1 MRIGIFSDT
10 YTPFINGVSTSI
22 VCLKKALEK
31 KGHEVYVVTVNNEKM
46 GYSYDE
52 KERVMEAAKIVSES
66 KLYFEMIPDFSIY
79 DYRLSMIYSFKAKKK
94 IKELNLDVI
103 HSQTEFGIGTFARL
117 VAMELDIPIVHTYHT
132 LYEEYLNSLTKNKIK
147 YMVNGFVEYLAEYY
161 CDSSIGELIVP
172 TAKTKEIFKKQYKFK
187 REVHVIPNGIDLDK
201 FSIENINKKELE
213 KIKKQ
218 YGIKDTDFVIMY
230 VGRLGPEKNIT
241 FLARAQKQIVKKHKN
256 CKLVIVGEG
265 PMKNELEKITSSIR
279 ENVIFT
285 GKIPQSDIQYY
296 YRLADV
302 FATASKFETQGLTV
316 IEALASGVC
325 ALCILDDSF
334 KDALIDNVNGNFFET
349 EKEYVDLVD
358 KLMTDEKLLNKYKKN
373 AIKTANEHSYLTFG
387 DKVLEV
393 YEFAIKNN
401 KEKTTRYMDRFK
413 KTVKGVL
420 KK

>member
-1 MRIGIFSDT
+1 
-10 YTPFINGVSTSI
+10 
-22 VCLKKALEK
+22 
-31 KGHEVYVVTVNNEKM
+31 
-46 GYSYDE
+46 
-52 KERVMEAAKIVSES
+52 
-66 KLYFEMIPDFSIY
+66 
-79 DYRLSMIYSFKAKKK
+79 MIYSFKAKKK

-201 FSIENINKKELE
+201 FSIENINKKEIE

-393 YEFAIKNN
+393 YELAIKNN
-401 KEKTTRYMDRFK
+401 KEKTTRYMNRFK

>member
-52 KERVMEAAKIVSES
+52 KEKVMR
-66 KLYFEMIPDFSIY
+66 IPALKAGIY

-393 YEFAIKNN
+393 YELAIKNN
-401 KEKTTRYMDRFK
+401 KEKTTRYMNRFK

>member
-22 VCLKKALEK
+22 VRLKKALEK

-52 KERVMEAAKIVSES
+52 KERVMR
-66 KLYFEMIPDFSIY
+66 IPALKAGIY
-79 DYRLSMIYSFKAKKK
+79 EYRLSMIYSFKAKKK

>member
-52 KERVMEAAKIVSES
+52 KERVMR
-66 KLYFEMIPDFSIY
+66 IPALKAGIY

-401 KEKTTRYMDRFK
+401 KEKTTRYMNRFK

>member
-1 MRIGIFSDT
+1 MKIGIFSDT

-52 KERVMEAAKIVSES
+52 KEKVMR
-66 KLYFEMIPDFSIY
+66 IPALKAGIY

-393 YEFAIKNN
+393 YELAIKNN
-401 KEKTTRYMDRFK
+401 KEKTTRYMNRFK

>member
-52 KERVMEAAKIVSES
+52 KEKVMR
-66 KLYFEMIPDFSIY
+66 IPALKAGIY

-117 VAMELDIPIVHTYHT
+117 GAMELDIPIVHTYHT

-393 YEFAIKNN
+393 YELAIKNN
-401 KEKTTRYMDRFK
+401 KEKTTRYMNRFK

>member
-52 KERVMEAAKIVSES
+52 KEKVMR
-66 KLYFEMIPDFSIY
+66 IPALKAGIY

-349 EKEYVDLVD
+349 EKEYVYLVD

-393 YEFAIKNN
+393 YELAIKNN
-401 KEKTTRYMDRFK
+401 KEKTTRYMNRFK

>member
-52 KERVMEAAKIVSES
+52 KERVMR
-66 KLYFEMIPDFSIY
+66 IPALKAGIY

-230 VGRLGPEKNIT
+230 VGRLGPEKNIP

-349 EKEYVDLVD
+349 EKEYIDLVD

-393 YEFAIKNN
+393 YELAIKNN

-413 KTVKGVL
+413 KKVKGVL

>member
-52 KERVMEAAKIVSES
+52 KEKVMR
-66 KLYFEMIPDFSIY
+66 IPALKAGIY

-230 VGRLGPEKNIT
+230 VGRLGPEKNIP

-393 YEFAIKNN
+393 YELAIKNN
-401 KEKTTRYMDRFK
+401 KEKTTRYMNRFK

>member
-52 KERVMEAAKIVSES
+52 KERVMR
-66 KLYFEMIPDFSIY
+66 IPALKAGIY

-147 YMVNGFVEYLAEYY
+147 YMVNGFIEYLAEYY

-230 VGRLGPEKNIT
+230 VGRLGPEKNIP

-393 YEFAIKNN
+393 YELAIKNN

-413 KTVKGVL
+413 KKVKGVL

>member
-52 KERVMEAAKIVSES
+52 KERVMR
-66 KLYFEMIPDFSIY
+66 IPALKAGIY

-230 VGRLGPEKNIT
+230 VGRLGPEKNIP

-393 YEFAIKNN
+393 YELAIKNN

>member
-52 KERVMEAAKIVSES
+52 KERVMR
-66 KLYFEMIPDFSIY
+66 IPALKAGIY

-230 VGRLGPEKNIT
+230 VGRLGPEKNIP
-241 FLARAQKQIVKKHKN
+241 FLVRAQKQIVKKHKN

-296 YRLADV
+296 YRLADL

>member
-1 MRIGIFSDT
+1 MKIGIFSDT

-52 KERVMEAAKIVSES
+52 KERVMR
-66 KLYFEMIPDFSIY
+66 IPALKAGIY

-230 VGRLGPEKNIT
+230 VGRLGPEKNIP

>member
-52 KERVMEAAKIVSES
+52 KERVMR
-66 KLYFEMIPDFSIY
+66 IPALKAGIY

-230 VGRLGPEKNIT
+230 VGRLGPEKNIP

-349 EKEYVDLVD
+349 EKGYVDLVD

-393 YEFAIKNN
+393 YELAIKNN

>member
-52 KERVMEAAKIVSES
+52 KERVMR
-66 KLYFEMIPDFSIY
+66 IPALKAGIY

-94 IKELNLDVI
+94 IKELNFDVI

-230 VGRLGPEKNIT
+230 VGRLGPEKNIP

-393 YEFAIKNN
+393 YELAIKNN
-401 KEKTTRYMDRFK
+401 KEKTTRYMNRFK

>member
-1 MRIGIFSDT
+1 MKIGIFSDT

-52 KERVMEAAKIVSES
+52 KERVMR
-66 KLYFEMIPDFSIY
+66 IPALKAGIY

-201 FSIENINKKELE
+201 FSIENINKKELG

-401 KEKTTRYMDRFK
+401 KEKTTRYMNRFK

>member
-52 KERVMEAAKIVSES
+52 KERVMR
-66 KLYFEMIPDFSIY
+66 IPALKAGIY

-373 AIKTANEHSYLTFG
+373 AIKTANEHSYLTFR

-393 YEFAIKNN
+393 YELAIKNN
-401 KEKTTRYMDRFK
+401 KEKTTRYMNRFK

>member
-31 KGHEVYVVTVNNEKM
+31 KGHEVYVITVNNEKM

-52 KERVMEAAKIVSES
+52 KERVMR
-66 KLYFEMIPDFSIY
+66 IPALKAGIY

-172 TAKTKEIFKKQYKFK
+172 TVKTKEIFKKQYKFK

-285 GKIPQSDIQYY
+285 GKIPQTDIQYY

-334 KDALIDNVNGNFFET
+334 KDALIDNVNGNFFEN

-373 AIKTANEHSYLTFG
+373 ATKTANEHSYLTFG

-393 YEFAIKNN
+393 YELAIKNN
-401 KEKTTRYMDRFK
+401 KEKTTRYIDRFK

>member
-52 KERVMEAAKIVSES
+52 KERVMR
-66 KLYFEMIPDFSIY
+66 IPALKAGIY

-230 VGRLGPEKNIT
+230 VGRLGPEKNIP

>member
-1 MRIGIFSDT
+1 M
-10 YTPFINGVSTSI
+10 STSI

-52 KERVMEAAKIVSES
+52 KERVMR
-66 KLYFEMIPDFSIY
+66 IPALKAGIY

>member
-52 KERVMEAAKIVSES
+52 KERVMR
-66 KLYFEMIPDFSIY
+66 IPALKAGIY

-230 VGRLGPEKNIT
+230 VGRLGPEKNIP
-241 FLARAQKQIVKKHKN
+241 FLVRAQKQIVKKHKN

>member
-52 KERVMEAAKIVSES
+52 KERVMR
-66 KLYFEMIPDFSIY
+66 IPALKAGIY

-172 TAKTKEIFKKQYKFK
+172 TAKTKEIFKKQFKFK
-187 REVHVIPNGIDLDK
+187 RDVHVIPNGIDLDK

-230 VGRLGPEKNIT
+230 VGRLGPEKNIP

-393 YEFAIKNN
+393 YELAIKNN
-401 KEKTTRYMDRFK
+401 KEKTTRYMNRFK

>member
-52 KERVMEAAKIVSES
+52 KERVMR
-66 KLYFEMIPDFSIY
+66 IPALKAGIY

-172 TAKTKEIFKKQYKFK
+172 TTKTKEIFKKQYKFK

-393 YEFAIKNN
+393 YELAIKNN
-401 KEKTTRYMDRFK
+401 KEKTTRYMNRFK

>member
-52 KERVMEAAKIVSES
+52 KERVMR
-66 KLYFEMIPDFSIY
+66 IPALKAGIY

-230 VGRLGPEKNIT
+230 VGRLGPEKNIS

-393 YEFAIKNN
+393 YELAIKNN
-401 KEKTTRYMDRFK
+401 KEKTTRYMNRFK

>member
-52 KERVMEAAKIVSES
+52 KERVMR
-66 KLYFEMIPDFSIY
+66 IPALKAGIY

-230 VGRLGPEKNIT
+230 VGRLGPEKNIP

-349 EKEYVDLVD
+349 EKEYIDLVD

-393 YEFAIKNN
+393 YELAIKNN

>member
-1 MRIGIFSDT
+1 MKIGIFSDT

-52 KERVMEAAKIVSES
+52 KERVMR
-66 KLYFEMIPDFSIY
+66 IPALKAGIY

-401 KEKTTRYMDRFK
+401 KEKTTRYMNRFK

>member
-52 KERVMEAAKIVSES
+52 KEKVMR
-66 KLYFEMIPDFSIY
+66 IPALKAGIY

>member
-1 MRIGIFSDT
+1 MKIGIFSDT

-52 KERVMEAAKIVSES
+52 KEKVMR
-66 KLYFEMIPDFSIY
+66 IPALKAGIY

-230 VGRLGPEKNIT
+230 VGRLGPEKNIP

-393 YEFAIKNN
+393 YELAIKNN
-401 KEKTTRYMDRFK
+401 KEKTTRYMNRFK

>member
-52 KERVMEAAKIVSES
+52 KERVMR
-66 KLYFEMIPDFSIY
+66 IPALKAGIY

-218 YGIKDTDFVIMY
+218 YDIKDTDFVIMY

>member
-52 KERVMEAAKIVSES
+52 KERVMR
-66 KLYFEMIPDFSIY
+66 IPALKAGIY

-161 CDSSIGELIVP
+161 CDSSVGELIVP
-172 TAKTKEIFKKQYKFK
+172 TVKTKEIFKKQYKFK
-187 REVHVIPNGIDLDK
+187 RDVHVIPNGIDLDK

-230 VGRLGPEKNIT
+230 VGRLGPEKNIP

-393 YEFAIKNN
+393 YELAIKNN

>member
-52 KERVMEAAKIVSES
+52 KERVMR
-66 KLYFEMIPDFSIY
+66 IPALKAGIY

-393 YEFAIKNN
+393 YELAIKNN
-401 KEKTTRYMDRFK
+401 KEKTTRYMGRFK

>member
-52 KERVMEAAKIVSES
+52 KERVMR
-66 KLYFEMIPDFSIY
+66 IPALKAGIY

-201 FSIENINKKELE
+201 FSIENINKKKLE

-230 VGRLGPEKNIT
+230 VGRLGPEKNIP

-393 YEFAIKNN
+393 YELAIKNN

>member
-52 KERVMEAAKIVSES
+52 KERVMR
-66 KLYFEMIPDFSIY
+66 IPALKAGIY

-316 IEALASGVC
+316 IEALASGLC

>member
-52 KERVMEAAKIVSES
+52 KERVMR
-66 KLYFEMIPDFSIY
+66 IPALKAGIY

-393 YEFAIKNN
+393 YELAIKNN
-401 KEKTTRYMDRFK
+401 KEKTTRYMNRFK

>member
-52 KERVMEAAKIVSES
+52 KERVMR
-66 KLYFEMIPDFSIY
+66 IPALKAGIY

-401 KEKTTRYMDRFK
+401 KEKTTRYMGRFK

>member
-52 KERVMEAAKIVSES
+52 KERVMR
-66 KLYFEMIPDFSIY
+66 IPALKAGIY

-334 KDALIDNVNGNFFET
+334 KDALIDNVNGNFFEND
-349 EKEYVDLVD
+349 KEYVALVD

-393 YEFAIKNN
+393 YELAIKNN
-401 KEKTTRYMDRFK
+401 KEKTTRYIDRFK

>member
-1 MRIGIFSDT
+1 MKIGIFSDT

-52 KERVMEAAKIVSES
+52 KEKVMR
-66 KLYFEMIPDFSIY
+66 IPALKAGIY

-296 YRLADV
+296 YRLADL

-393 YEFAIKNN
+393 YELAIKNN
-401 KEKTTRYMDRFK
+401 KEKTTRYMNRFK

>member
-52 KERVMEAAKIVSES
+52 KERVMR
-66 KLYFEMIPDFSIY
+66 IPALKAGIY

-230 VGRLGPEKNIT
+230 VGRLGPEKNIP

-265 PMKNELEKITSSIR
+265 PVKNELEKITSSIR